1 MIAAWFH
8 LSVMPP
14 INRRS
19 APFMP
24 HLARILPVIQNE
36 GMSVL
41 AGTQKMRFFRTYGR
55 VIGLLGRDIRVAAF
69 LAFANLMVAGLQF
82 LDPVLFGRVVNL
94 LATSDQMP
102 HAQLWHE
109 AAIVLGVWVAVGIGG
124 IVSNIAVALQT
135 ERLAHR
141 HRIRSMGRYFQH
153 VLALPLSF
161 HGGTHSGRLI
171 KSMLTGTD
179 GLFGTWLVFFRD
191 QLSTILSA
199 VVLLPM
205 TLFLNWRLGL
215 VLIALVSIFLV
226 FTAIVVRKTETAQRQ
241 VEGLNSSLAG
251 TAQDALTNVMVVQ
264 SFTRLSAEA
273 RLFSDIADQ
282 VIRHQF
288 PVLNWWALV
297 NVMTRASSTLA
308 IITIVVVGTW
318 LHMQGMAS
326 VGEIVSFMG
335 FAMLLIGRLE
345 TAASFVSSLFFKLP
359 AVEEF
364 FAVLDA
370 HSSVPEKSDA
380 RTLWAPRGEVR
391 FENVS
396 FSYPAGGAAVLT
408 DVSFKANPGMSV
420 ALVGHT
426 GAGKSTAMNLLQRL
440 WDPTEGRITIDG
452 QDLRDITLDSLRA
465 NIGVVFQESLLFNRS
480 IRDNLIVG
488 RPDATDEEI
497 EQACRAADAHEF
509 IIRQQQG
516 YDTMIG
522 ERGTTLSG
530 GQRQRLAIAR
540 ALLKN
545 PPILILD
552 EATSALDAA
561 TEAKVGK
568 ALKTLMAGRTTFIIA
583 HRLSTVRDAD
593 EIMVF
598 DNGEIVERG
607 SFNSLLARQGH
618 FASLVE
624 TQLSPAAPQLIA
636 AE

>member
-1 MIAAWFH
+1 MAK
-8 LSVMPP
+8 
-14 INRRS
+14 
-19 APFMP
+19 
-24 HLARILPVIQNE
+24 
-36 GMSVL
+36 
-41 AGTQKMRFFRTYGR
+41 AGDKYMRFLKTYGR
-55 VIGLLGRDIRVAAF
+55 VLGLLGRDIRVAGF

-94 LATSDQMP
+94 LATSDTLP
-102 HAQLWHE
+102 HEQLWRQ
-109 AAIVLGVWVAVGIGG
+109 AAMLLGIWVAVGIGG

-141 HRIRSMGRYFQH
+141 HRIKSMGRYFTH
-153 VLALPLSF
+153 VLNLPLSF
-161 HGGTHSGRLI
+161 HGATHSGRLI

-199 VVLLPM
+199 MVLLPM

-215 VLIALVSIFLV
+215 VLIVLVSVFLM
-226 FTAIVVRKTETAQRQ
+226 FTAIVVKKTELAQRR

-251 TAQDALTNVMVVQ
+251 TAQDALSNVMVVQ

-282 VIRHQF
+282 VIKHQF

-308 IITIVVVGTW
+308 VITIVVIGTW
-318 LHMQGMAS
+318 LHVNGMAS

-359 AVEEF
+359 ALEDF
-364 FAVLDA
+364 FRILDER
-370 HSSVPEKSDA
+370 SSVPEKEDA

-396 FSYPAGGAAVLT
+396 FSYPVSGAAVLS
-408 DVSFKANPGMSV
+408 DVSFKAHPGTCI

-426 GAGKSTAMNLLQRL
+426 GAGKSTAMSLLQRM
-440 WDPTEGRITIDG
+440 WDPTAGRITVDG
-452 QDLRDITLDSLRA
+452 QDLRDITLDSLRSS
-465 NIGVVFQESLLFNRS
+465 IGVVFQESLLFNRS
-480 IRDNLIVG
+480 IRDNLLVG
-488 RPDATDEEI
+488 RPEATEEEI
-497 EQACRAADAHEF
+497 EQACRMADAHEF
-509 IIRQQQG
+509 IVRQPKG
-516 YDTMIG
+516 YDTLIG

-561 TEAKVGK
+561 TEARVGK
-568 ALKTLMAGRTTFIIA
+568 ALRTLMAGRTTFVIA

-593 EIMVF
+593 EILVF
-598 DNGEIVERG
+598 DNGSIVERG
-607 SFNSLLARQGH
+607 DFNSLLVRQRH
-618 FASLVE
+618 FATLVE
-624 TQLSPAAPQLIA
+624 TQLAPAVPHLLA

>member
-1 MIAAWFH
+1 
-8 LSVMPP
+8 
-14 INRRS
+14 
-19 APFMP
+19 
-24 HLARILPVIQNE
+24 
-36 GMSVL
+36 
-41 AGTQKMRFFRTYGR
+41 MRFFRTYGR
-55 VIGLLGRDIRVAAF
+55 VLGLLGRDIRIAGF

-94 LATSDQMP
+94 LGQSDKLP
-102 HAQLWHE
+102 HAQMWHS
-109 AAIVLGVWVAVGIGG
+109 AVILLGVWVAVGIGG
-124 IVSNIAVALQT
+124 IFSNIAVALQT

-141 HRIRSMGRYFQH
+141 HRIKSMGRYFQH

-161 HGGTHSGRLI
+161 HGETHSGRLI
-171 KSMLTGTD
+171 KGMLTGTD

-199 VVLLPM
+199 AVLLPM
-205 TLFLNWRLGL
+205 TLLLNWRLGL

-226 FTAIVVRKTETAQRQ
+226 FTAIVVKKTESAQRR
-241 VEGLNSSLAG
+241 VEGLNSALAG
-251 TAQDALTNVMVVQ
+251 TAQDALSNVMVVQ

-273 RLFSDIADQ
+273 RLFSDIANQ

-318 LHMQGMAS
+318 LHVNGMAS

-359 AVEEF
+359 ALEDF
-364 FAVLDA
+364 FAVLDER
-370 HSSVPEKSDA
+370 SSVPEKEDA
-380 RTLWAPRGEVR
+380 RALWAPRGEVR
-391 FENVS
+391 FE
-396 FSYPAGGAAVLT
+396 
-408 DVSFKANPGMSV
+408 DVSFAYPANAGPTNASPTISAPVLSDLSFRAKPGTCV

-426 GAGKSTAMNLLQRL
+426 GAGKSTAMTLLQRL
-440 WDPTEGRITIDG
+440 WDPTGGRITIDG
-452 QDLRDITLDSLRA
+452 QDLRDITLDSLRS

-488 RPDATDEEI
+488 RPEATEEDI
-497 EQACRAADAHEF
+497 EQACRMADAHEF
-509 IIRQQQG
+509 IIRQQHG

-561 TEAKVGK
+561 TEAKVSK
-568 ALKTLMAGRTTFIIA
+568 ALKTLMVGRTTFIIA

-593 EIMVF
+593 EILVF
-598 DNGEIVERG
+598 DNGRIVEQG
-607 SFNSLLARQGH
+607 SFNELLANRGC
-618 FASLVE
+618 FADLVE
-624 TQLSPAAPQLIA
+624 TQLSPAVPHLVA

>member
-1 MIAAWFH
+1 
-8 LSVMPP
+8 
-14 INRRS
+14 
-19 APFMP
+19 
-24 HLARILPVIQNE
+24 
-36 GMSVL
+36 
-41 AGTQKMRFFRTYGR
+41 MRFFKVYGR
-55 VIGLLGRDIRVAAF
+55 VLGLLGRDIRIAGF

-82 LDPVLFGRVVNL
+82 LDPVLFGRVVNML
-94 LATSDQMP
+94 SQSDKLP
-102 HAQLWHE
+102 HAVLWHQ
-109 AAIVLGVWVAVGIGG
+109 AAILLGIWVAVGIGG

-141 HRIRSMGRYFQH
+141 HRIKSMGRYFQH

-171 KSMLTGTD
+171 KGMLAGTE

-215 VLIALVSIFLV
+215 VLIVLVSVFLV
-226 FTAIVVRKTETAQRQ
+226 FTAIVVRKTEMAQRR

-251 TAQDALTNVMVVQ
+251 TAQDAISNVMVVQ

-273 RLFSDIADQ
+273 HLFSDIANQ
-282 VIRHQF
+282 VIRNQF

-308 IITIVVVGTW
+308 IITIVLVGTW
-318 LHMQGMAS
+318 LHMNGLAS

-359 AVEEF
+359 ALEDF
-364 FAVLDA
+364 FNTLDER
-370 HSSVPEKSDA
+370 SSVPEKEDA
-380 RTLWAPRGEVR
+380 RVLWAPRGEVR
-391 FENVS
+391 FENVG
-396 FSYPAGGAAVLT
+396 FSYPASSATVLS
-408 DVSFKANPGMSV
+408 DVSFRARPGMCV

-426 GAGKSTAMNLLQRL
+426 GAGKSTAMTLLQRL
-440 WDPTEGRITIDG
+440 WDPTSGRITIDG
-452 QDLRDITLDSLRA
+452 QDLRDITLDSLRS

-480 IRDNLIVG
+480 IRDNLLVG
-488 RPDATDEEI
+488 RPEATDVEI
-497 EQACRAADAHEF
+497 EQACRMADAHEF
-509 IIRQQQG
+509 IVRQSQG

-522 ERGTTLSG
+522 ERGTSLSG

-561 TEAKVGK
+561 TEARVGK
-568 ALKTLMAGRTTFIIA
+568 ALRTLMAGRTTFIIA

-593 EIMVF
+593 EILVF
-598 DNGEIVERG
+598 DDGRIVEQG
-607 SFNSLLARQGH
+607 DFNGLLARQGH
-618 FASLVE
+618 FAELVE
-624 TQLSPAAPQLIA
+624 TQLSPAVPHLAA

>member
-1 MIAAWFH
+1 
-8 LSVMPP
+8 
-14 INRRS
+14 
-19 APFMP
+19 
-24 HLARILPVIQNE
+24 
-36 GMSVL
+36 
-41 AGTQKMRFFRTYGR
+41 MRFFRVYGR
-55 VIGLLGRDIRVAAF
+55 VLGLLGRDIRIAGF

-94 LATSDQMP
+94 LGQSDKLPRDQM
-102 HAQLWHE
+102 WHE
-109 AAIVLGVWVAVGIGG
+109 AAVLLGIWVAVGIGG
-124 IVSNIAVALQT
+124 IVSNIVVALQT

-141 HRIRSMGRYFQH
+141 HRIKSMGRYFQH

-171 KSMLTGTD
+171 KGMLTGTD

-199 VVLLPM
+199 AVLLPM

-215 VLIALVSIFLV
+215 VLIVLVSIFLV
-226 FTAIVVRKTETAQRQ
+226 FTAVVVKKTETAQRR

-251 TAQDALTNVMVVQ
+251 TAQDALANVMVVQ

-273 RLFSDIADQ
+273 HLFSDIANQ
-282 VIRHQF
+282 VIRNQF

-308 IITIVVVGTW
+308 IITIVLVGTW
-318 LHMQGMAS
+318 LHINGMAS

-359 AVEEF
+359 ALEDF
-364 FAVLDA
+364 FNTLDA
-370 HSSVPEKSDA
+370 RSSVPEKDDA
-380 RTLWAPRGEVR
+380 RVLWAPRGEVK
-391 FENVS
+391 FEDVS
-396 FSYPAGGAAVLT
+396 FAYPTKDASVPGAAVLS
-408 DVSFKANPGMSV
+408 DVSFRARPGTCV
-420 ALVGHT
+420 ALVGQT
-426 GAGKSTAMNLLQRL
+426 GAGKSTAMTLLQRL
-440 WDPTEGRITIDG
+440 WDPTSGRITIDG
-452 QDLRDITLDSLRA
+452 QDLRDITLDSLRS

-480 IRDNLIVG
+480 IRDNLLVG
-488 RPDATDEEI
+488 KPDATNEEI
-497 EQACRAADAHEF
+497 EQACRMADAHEF
-509 IIRQQQG
+509 IVRQQNG

-561 TEAKVGK
+561 TEAKVSR

-593 EIMVF
+593 EILVF
-598 DNGEIVERG
+598 DDGRIVEQG
-607 SFNSLLARQGH
+607 SFNALLARQGR
-618 FASLVE
+618 FAALVE
-624 TQLSPAAPQLIA
+624 TQLSPAVEHLVA

>member
-1 MIAAWFH
+1 
-8 LSVMPP
+8 
-14 INRRS
+14 
-19 APFMP
+19 
-24 HLARILPVIQNE
+24 
-36 GMSVL
+36 
-41 AGTQKMRFFRTYGR
+41 MRFIRTYGR
-55 VIGLLGRDIRVAAF
+55 VLGLLGRDIRIAGF

-94 LATSDQMP
+94 LSRSDQLPQNEMW
-102 HAQLWHE
+102 QQ
-109 AAIVLGVWVAVGIGG
+109 AAMLLGIWVAVGIGG
-124 IVSNIAVALQT
+124 IISNIAVALQT

-141 HRIRSMGRYFQH
+141 HRIKSMGRYFKH

-161 HGGTHSGRLI
+161 HGETHSGRLI
-171 KSMLTGTD
+171 KAMLTGTD

-215 VLIALVSIFLV
+215 VLIVLVCVFLA
-226 FTAIVVRKTETAQRQ
+226 FTAIVVRKTEMAQRK

-251 TAQDALTNVMVVQ
+251 TAQDALANVMVVQ

-273 RLFSDIADQ
+273 HLFSDIANQ

-308 IITIVVVGTW
+308 IITIVVIGTW

-359 AVEEF
+359 ALEDF
-364 FAVLDA
+364 FAILDA
-370 HSSVPEKSDA
+370 RSSVPEKDDA
-380 RTLWAPRGEVR
+380 RALWAPRGEVK

-396 FSYPAGGAAVLT
+396 FAYPASGEPVLT
-408 DVSFKANPGMSV
+408 DVSFKAQQGSCI

-426 GAGKSTAMNLLQRL
+426 GAGKSTAMTLLQRL

-452 QDLRDITLDSLRA
+452 QDLRDITLDSLRS

-488 RPDATDEEI
+488 RPDATDDDI
-497 EQACRAADAHEF
+497 ERACRMADAHEF
-509 IIRQQQG
+509 IVRQHDG

-540 ALLKN
+540 ALLKD

-561 TEAKVGK
+561 TEARVSK

-593 EIMVF
+593 EILVF
-598 DNGEIVERG
+598 DNGRIVEKG
-607 SFNSLLARQGH
+607 NFNSLLAHQGH
-618 FASLVE
+618 FANLVE
-624 TQLSPAAPQLIA
+624 TQLSPAIPQLVA

>member
-1 MIAAWFH
+1 
-8 LSVMPP
+8 
-14 INRRS
+14 
-19 APFMP
+19 
-24 HLARILPVIQNE
+24 
-36 GMSVL
+36 
-41 AGTQKMRFFRTYGR
+41 MRFFKVYGR
-55 VIGLLGRDIRVAAF
+55 VLGLLGRDIRIAGF

-82 LDPVLFGRVVNL
+82 LDPVLFGRVVNML
-94 LATSDQMP
+94 SQSDKEP
-102 HAQLWHE
+102 HSVLWHD
-109 AAIVLGVWVAVGIGG
+109 AAILLGIWVAVGIGG
-124 IVSNIAVALQT
+124 ILSNIAVALQT

-141 HRIRSMGRYFQH
+141 HRIKSMGRYFQH

-171 KSMLTGTD
+171 KGMLAGTD

-215 VLIALVSIFLV
+215 VLIALVAVFLV
-226 FTAIVVRKTETAQRQ
+226 FTVIVVRKTEMAQRR

-251 TAQDALTNVMVVQ
+251 TAQDAISNVMVVQ

-273 RLFSDIADQ
+273 RLFSDIANQ
-282 VIRHQF
+282 VIRNQF

-308 IITIVVVGTW
+308 IITIVLVGTW
-318 LHMQGMAS
+318 LHMNGLAS

-359 AVEEF
+359 ALEDF
-364 FAVLDA
+364 FTILDER
-370 HSSVPEKSDA
+370 SSVPEKDDA
-380 RTLWAPRGEVR
+380 RVLWAPRGEVR
-391 FENVS
+391 FEDVS
-396 FSYPAGGAAVLT
+396 FAYPASDAAVLT
-408 DVSFKANPGMSV
+408 DVSFRAKPGMCV

-426 GAGKSTAMNLLQRL
+426 GAGKSTAMTLLQRL
-440 WDPTEGRITIDG
+440 WDPTSGRITIDG
-452 QDLRDITLDSLRA
+452 QDLRDITLDSLRS

-480 IRDNLIVG
+480 IRDNLLVG
-488 RPDATDEEI
+488 RPEATDAEM
-497 EQACRAADAHEF
+497 EQACCMADAHEF
-509 IIRQQQG
+509 IIRQQNG

-522 ERGTTLSG
+522 ERGATLSG

-561 TEAKVGK
+561 TEARVSK
-568 ALKTLMAGRTTFIIA
+568 ALKALMAGRTTFIIA

-593 EIMVF
+593 EILVF
-598 DNGEIVERG
+598 DDGKIVEQG
-607 SFNSLLARQGH
+607 NFNALLARQGH
-618 FASLVE
+618 FAHLVE
-624 TQLSPAAPQLIA
+624 TQLSPSLPHLAA